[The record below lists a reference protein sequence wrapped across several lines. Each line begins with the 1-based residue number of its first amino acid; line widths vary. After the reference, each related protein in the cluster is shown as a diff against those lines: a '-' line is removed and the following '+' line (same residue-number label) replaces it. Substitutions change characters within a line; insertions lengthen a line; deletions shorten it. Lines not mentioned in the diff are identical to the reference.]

1 MNFVMNLVMS
11 NDWNSQLASYKNLK
25 SNPRSNRKTSDEDD
39 HEFLELLKKTQTKV
53 NSLENEFK
61 SVEAENL
68 HQDWDTK
75 TIRKY
80 SMLDFS
86 IPNKEKE
93 LEELI
98 EASKNDIY
106 FPISCQEYAD
116 NGATQNGSYR
126 VQPNT
131 NISRKHI

>member
-1 MNFVMNLVMS
+1 MS
-11 NDWNSQLASYKNLK
+11 NDWNSQQGSYKDLK
-25 SNPRSNRKTSDEDD
+25 SNARSNRRTSDEEG

-61 SVEAENL
+61 NVEAENL
-68 HQDWDTK
+68 HQDLGSENHQ
-75 TIRKY
+75 KY
-80 SMLDFS
+80 FMLDFC
-86 IPNKEKE
+86 IPNKDKE

-131 NISRKHI
+131 NISRKYIDTQ